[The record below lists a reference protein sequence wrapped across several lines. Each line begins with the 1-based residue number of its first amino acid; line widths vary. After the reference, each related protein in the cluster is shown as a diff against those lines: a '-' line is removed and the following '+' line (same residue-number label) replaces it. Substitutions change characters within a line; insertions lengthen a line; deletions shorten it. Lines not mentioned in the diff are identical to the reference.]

1 MGLHYTIV
9 ISFPRAGAFCPLQA
23 AQDFATFFGG
33 QAALAFG
40 GYGVEAKI

>member
-23 AQDFATFFGG
+23 AQDFATFLRWASGIG
-33 QAALAFG
+33 LWG
-40 GYGVEAKI
+40 LWR